1 MTGADDIIKEQ
12 TAGEGVSVA
21 WPRNRE
27 WRIDP
32 NDIIKDQTAGDE
44 VSVRAWPR
52 NREWRIDPEDIIKEQ
67 TAGNVGGK
75 GAAGESKGY

>member
-12 TAGEGVSVA
+12 TAGDGVSARA

-32 NDIIKDQTAGDE
+32 DDIIKDQTAGDG

-52 NREWRIDPEDIIKEQ
+52 NREWRIDPVDIIKEQ
-67 TAGNVGGK
+67 TSGNVGK